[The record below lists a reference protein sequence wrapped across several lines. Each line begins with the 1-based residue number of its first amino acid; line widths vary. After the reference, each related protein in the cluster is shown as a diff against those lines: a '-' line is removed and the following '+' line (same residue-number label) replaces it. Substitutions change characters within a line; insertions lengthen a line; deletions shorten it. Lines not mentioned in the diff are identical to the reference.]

1 MTSTNSPVFDN
12 SYAKQSERF
21 YTAQA
26 PSSVPTPNLIRIN
39 ARLATELGIDPQ
51 WLASPEGIASM
62 AGNHIPAGAEPIA
75 TVYAGHQFGGWNPQ
89 LGDGRAVL
97 LGELIAASG
106 IRYDWQLKGSGRTPY
121 SRGGDGKSPLGPVL
135 REYILCEAMAALN
148 VPTTRALGA
157 VTSGE
162 LVFRDQALPGA
173 VFSRVAQSHI
183 RVGTMQY
190 FAARKDTDALQ
201 SLSDY
206 LIKRHFPEAAQASN
220 PILAMLN
227 KIIQRQATL
236 IAQWQSIGFI
246 HGVMNTDNM
255 LLCGETVDYG
265 PCAFMDN
272 YDPATVFSS
281 IDQKGRYA
289 YGNQP
294 GIAHWNL
301 AQLAQALIPILDNSL
316 DNSDPS
322 ISGESS
328 REESKNQE
336 STGEENAIAI
346 AQEALNTFPELF
358 LSAYQNIIK
367 DKLGV
372 ATFVEQDDELY
383 QNLLKLMEQ
392 EKADFTLCF
401 RRLAELANEPACVNS
416 SIREL
421 FDFNDTF
428 TPWLQQWRQRLNSDS
443 QSAAQRQA
451 QMFKVNPVFI
461 PRNHLV
467 QEAIAAAEGNS
478 DFSLFNRLVDVLEN
492 PHTFNPENRRYAM
505 PAKPNEKVLN
515 TFCGT

>member
-12 SYAKQSERF
+12 SYVKQGEQF

-26 PSSVPTPNLIRIN
+26 PSSVPAPNVIRIN
-39 ARLATELGIDPQ
+39 VHLASELGIDPQ

-97 LGELIAASG
+97 LGELLADSG

-190 FAARKDTDALQ
+190 FAARQDTAALQ

-206 LIKRHFPEAAQASN
+206 LINRHFPEAAQASN

-316 DNSDPS
+316 DN
-322 ISGESS
+322 
-328 REESKNQE
+328 NE
-336 STGEENAIAI
+336 STQEERAIAI
-346 AQEALNTFPELF
+346 AQEALNTFPDLF

-367 DKLGV
+367 DKLGI
-372 ATFVEQDDELY
+372 ATFTEQDDDLY
-383 QNLLKLMEQ
+383 QSLLKLMEQ
-392 EKADFTLCF
+392 EQADFTLCF
-401 RRLAELANEPACVNS
+401 RRLAELADEAACVNS

-428 TPWLQQWRQRLNSDS
+428 TTWLHEW
-443 QSAAQRQA
+443 RQA
-451 QMFKVNPVFI
+451 QMFKANPVFI

-467 QEAIAAAEGNS
+467 QEAIAAAESNG
-478 DFSLFNRLVDVLEN
+478 DFSYFNQLVDVLEN
-492 PHTFNPENRRYAM
+492 PHTFDPENQRYAM
-505 PAKPNEKVLN
+505 PAKPNERVLN

>member
-12 SYAKQSERF
+12 SYVQQNERF

-26 PSSVPTPNLIRIN
+26 PSSVPAPSLIRIN
-39 ARLATELGIDPQ
+39 VCLATELGIDPQ

-97 LGELIAASG
+97 LGELIADSG

-206 LIKRHFPEAAQASN
+206 LIKRHFPEAAHASN

-316 DNSDPS
+316 DN
-322 ISGESS
+322 
-328 REESKNQE
+328 NE
-336 STGEENAIAI
+336 STEEERAIAI
-346 AQEALNTFPELF
+346 AQEALNTFPDLF

-367 DKLGV
+367 DKLGI
-372 ATFVEQDDELY
+372 ATFTEQDDDLY

-392 EKADFTLCF
+392 QKTDFTLCF
-401 RRLAELANEPACVNS
+401 RRLAELADEAACINS
-416 SIREL
+416 SVREL
-421 FDFNDTF
+421 FDFNDNF
-428 TPWLQQWRQRLNSDS
+428 TLWLQQWRQRLNSDS
-443 QSAAQRQA
+443 QSPAQRQA
-451 QMFKVNPVFI
+451 QMFKANPVFI

-467 QEAIAAAEGNS
+467 QEAIAAAESNG
-478 DFSLFNRLVDVLEN
+478 DFSFFNQLVDVLEN
-492 PHTFNPENRRYAM
+492 PHTFNPENQRYAM
-505 PAKPNEKVLN
+505 PAKPNERVLN

>member
-1 MTSTNSPVFDN
+1 MTSANSPTFDN
-12 SYAKQSERF
+12 SYARQAERF
-21 YTAQA
+21 YSPQTPVTV
-26 PSSVPTPNLIRIN
+26 PSPELIRIN
-39 ARLATELGIDPQ
+39 TDLAAELGIDPQ
-51 WLASPEGIASM
+51 WLASPEGIATM
-62 AGNHIPAGAEPIA
+62 AGNHVPEGAEPIA

-97 LGELIAASG
+97 LGELVANSG

-190 FAARKDTDALQ
+190 FAARQDTDAVQ
-201 SLSDY
+201 DLSDY
-206 LIKRHFPEAAQASN
+206 LIDRHFPAAAQASN
-220 PILAMLN
+220 PVLAMLN
-227 KIIQRQATL
+227 EIIQRQATL

-265 PCAFMDN
+265 PCAFMDS

-281 IDQKGRYA
+281 IDRNGRYA

-294 GIAHWNL
+294 SIAHWNL
-301 AQLAQALIPILDNSL
+301 AQLAQALLPILDNSP
-316 DNSDPS
+316 DAS
-322 ISGESS
+322 
-328 REESKNQE
+328 EES
-336 STGEENAIAI
+336 AITL
-346 AQEALNTFPELF
+346 AQQALDAFPELF
-358 LSAYQNIIK
+358 LKAYQNIIK
-367 DKLGV
+367 DKLGLNSFSE
-372 ATFVEQDDELY
+372 ADDPLY
-383 QNLLKLMEQ
+383 QDLLTLMKQ

-401 RRLAELANEPACVNS
+401 RRLAELADEAACINNS
-416 SIREL
+416 VREL
-421 FDFNDTF
+421 FDFNDSF
-428 TPWLQQWRQRLNSDS
+428 TPWLQQWRQRLIEDT
-443 QSAAQRQA
+443 QTPAQRQA
-451 QMFKVNPVFI
+451 QMFKANPVFI

-467 QEAIAAAEGNS
+467 QEAIAAAERNN
-478 DFSLFNRLVDVLEN
+478 DFSFFNQLVDVLKT
-492 PHTFNPENRRYAM
+492 PHTFDPEKQRYAM
-505 PAKPNEKVLN
+505 PAKPNEQVLQ

>member
-12 SYAKQSERF
+12 SYVQQNERF

-26 PSSVPTPNLIRIN
+26 PSSVPAPSLIRIN
-39 ARLATELGIDPQ
+39 VCLATELGIDPQ

-97 LGELIAASG
+97 LGELIADSG

-206 LIKRHFPEAAQASN
+206 LIKRHFPEAAHASN

-316 DNSDPS
+316 DN
-322 ISGESS
+322 
-328 REESKNQE
+328 NE
-336 STGEENAIAI
+336 STEEERAIAI
-346 AQEALNTFPELF
+346 AQEALNTFPDLF

-367 DKLGV
+367 DKLGI
-372 ATFVEQDDELY
+372 ATFTEQDDDLY

-392 EKADFTLCF
+392 QKTDFTLCF
-401 RRLAELANEPACVNS
+401 RRLAELADEAACINS
-416 SIREL
+416 SVREL
-421 FDFNDTF
+421 FDFNDYF
-428 TPWLQQWRQRLNSDS
+428 TLWLQQWRQRLNSDS
-443 QSAAQRQA
+443 QSPAQRQA
-451 QMFKVNPVFI
+451 QMFKANPVFI

-467 QEAIAAAEGNS
+467 QEAIAAAESNG
-478 DFSLFNRLVDVLEN
+478 DFSFFNQLVDVLEN
-492 PHTFNPENRRYAM
+492 PHTFDPENQRYAM
-505 PAKPNEKVLN
+505 PAKPNERVLN

>member
-1 MTSTNSPVFDN
+1 MTSANSPTFDN
-12 SYAKQSERF
+12 SYAKQAERF
-21 YTAQA
+21 YSPQA
-26 PSSVPTPNLIRIN
+26 PVTVPSPELIRIN
-39 ARLATELGIDPQ
+39 TDLAAELGIDPQ
-51 WLASPEGIASM
+51 WLASPEGIATM
-62 AGNHIPAGAEPIA
+62 AGNHVPEGAEPIA

-97 LGELIAASG
+97 LGELVANSG

-190 FAARKDTDALQ
+190 FAARQDTDAVQ
-201 SLSDY
+201 DLSDY
-206 LIKRHFPEAAQASN
+206 LIDRHFPAAAQASN

-227 KIIQRQATL
+227 EIISRQATL

-265 PCAFMDN
+265 PCAFMDS

-281 IDQKGRYA
+281 IDRNGRYA

-294 GIAHWNL
+294 SIAHWNL
-301 AQLAQALIPILDNSL
+301 AQLAQALLPILDNSP
-316 DNSDPS
+316 DAS
-322 ISGESS
+322 
-328 REESKNQE
+328 EES
-336 STGEENAIAI
+336 AITL
-346 AQEALNTFPELF
+346 AQQALDAFPELF
-358 LSAYQNIIK
+358 LKAYQNIIK
-367 DKLGV
+367 DKLGLNSFSE
-372 ATFVEQDDELY
+372 ADDPLY
-383 QNLLKLMEQ
+383 QDLLTLMKQ

-401 RRLAELANEPACVNS
+401 RRLAELADEAECINS
-416 SIREL
+416 SVREL
-421 FDFNDTF
+421 FDFNDSF
-428 TPWLQQWRQRLNSDS
+428 TPWLQQWRQRLIEDT
-443 QSAAQRQA
+443 QTPAQRQA
-451 QMFKVNPVFI
+451 QMFKANPVFI

-467 QEAIAAAEGNS
+467 QEAITAAERNN
-478 DFSLFNRLVDVLEN
+478 DFSFFNQLVDVLKT
-492 PHTFNPENRRYAM
+492 PHTFDPEKLRYAM
-505 PAKPNEKVLN
+505 PAKPNEQVLQ

>member
-1 MTSTNSPVFDN
+1 MTSANSPTFDN
-12 SYAKQSERF
+12 SYAKQAERF
-21 YTAQA
+21 YSPQA
-26 PSSVPTPNLIRIN
+26 PVTVPSPELIRIN
-39 ARLATELGIDPQ
+39 TDLAAELGIDPQ
-51 WLASPEGIASM
+51 WLASPEGIATM
-62 AGNHIPAGAEPIA
+62 AGNHVPEGAEPIA

-97 LGELIAASG
+97 LGELVANSG

-190 FAARKDTDALQ
+190 FAARQDTDAVQ
-201 SLSDY
+201 DLSDY
-206 LIKRHFPEAAQASN
+206 LIDRHFPAAAQASN

-227 KIIQRQATL
+227 EIISRQATL

-265 PCAFMDN
+265 PCAFMDS

-281 IDQKGRYA
+281 IDRNGRYA

-294 GIAHWNL
+294 SIAHWNL
-301 AQLAQALIPILDNSL
+301 AQLAQALLPILDNSP
-316 DNSDPS
+316 DAS
-322 ISGESS
+322 
-328 REESKNQE
+328 EES
-336 STGEENAIAI
+336 AITL
-346 AQEALNTFPELF
+346 AQQALDAFPELF
-358 LSAYQNIIK
+358 LKAYQNIIK
-367 DKLGV
+367 DKLGLNSFSE
-372 ATFVEQDDELY
+372 ADDPLY
-383 QNLLKLMEQ
+383 QDLLTLMKQ

-401 RRLAELANEPACVNS
+401 RRLAELADEAECINS
-416 SIREL
+416 SVREL
-421 FDFNDTF
+421 FDFNDSF
-428 TPWLQQWRQRLNSDS
+428 TPWLQQWRQRLIEDT
-443 QSAAQRQA
+443 QTPAQRQA
-451 QMFKVNPVFI
+451 QMFKANPVFI

-467 QEAIAAAEGNS
+467 QEAITAAERNN
-478 DFSLFNRLVDVLEN
+478 DFSFFNQLVDV
-492 PHTFNPENRRYAM
+492 
-505 PAKPNEKVLN
+505 
-515 TFCGT
+515 

>member
-12 SYAKQSERF
+12 SYVKQGEQF

-26 PSSVPTPNLIRIN
+26 PSSVPAPNVIRIN
-39 ARLATELGIDPQ
+39 VHLASELGIDPQ

-97 LGELIAASG
+97 LGELLADSG

-190 FAARKDTDALQ
+190 FAARQDTAALQ

-206 LIKRHFPEAAQASN
+206 LINRHFPEAAQASN

-316 DNSDPS
+316 DN
-322 ISGESS
+322 
-328 REESKNQE
+328 NE
-336 STGEENAIAI
+336 STQEERAIAI
-346 AQEALNTFPELF
+346 AQEALNTFPDLF

-367 DKLGV
+367 DKLGI
-372 ATFVEQDDELY
+372 ATFTEQDDDLY

-401 RRLAELANEPACVNS
+401 RRLAELADEAACVNS

-428 TPWLQQWRQRLNSDS
+428 TTWLHEWRQRLNSDS
-443 QSAAQRQA
+443 QSPAQRQA
-451 QMFKVNPVFI
+451 KMFKANPVFI

-467 QEAIAAAEGNS
+467 QEAIAAAESNG
-478 DFSLFNRLVDVLEN
+478 DFSYFNQLVDVLEN
-492 PHTFNPENRRYAM
+492 PHTFDPENQRYAM
-505 PAKPNEKVLN
+505 PAKPNERVLN